1 MNKAQWVKVRA
12 WAANRN
18 ACVLAFAATILAF
31 GFGCRD
37 AAANGEPEQQRV
49 ALHAV
54 NVTVDDVALWEPFGT
69 PNGVSSKAVAGALA
83 EPAEEPLLD
92 IVNCGLYVH
101 NPHKSGHK
109 RGTINVVA
117 RVECDHP
124 VARIELKVGLALNGH
139 EVATMIYANSGVAA
153 LGGNVATLCVSGA
166 YTGGAAAE
174 VTFFQ
179 PALPWSRT
187 LHSSSATVK
196 IDCP

>member
-1 MNKAQWVKVRA
+1 MNKTQLVKVGA
-12 WAANRN
+12 WAANRSV
-18 ACVLAFAATILAF
+18 CFLAFAAIIF
-31 GFGCRD
+31 GFGGRH
-37 AAANGEPEQQRV
+37 AAAVEEPKQQQV
-49 ALHAV
+49 VLHAV
-54 NVTVDDVALWEPFGT
+54 NVTVDDVALWDPFGT
-69 PNGVSSKAVAGALA
+69 PNGASSKAIAGALA
-83 EPAEEPLLD
+83 EPTEEPLLD

-109 RGTINVVA
+109 RGTINVVG

-139 EVATMIYANSGVAA
+139 EVATMTYANSGVAA
-153 LGGNVATLCVSGA
+153 LGGNVATPCVSGA

-187 LHSSSATVK
+187 LHSSSVTVQ